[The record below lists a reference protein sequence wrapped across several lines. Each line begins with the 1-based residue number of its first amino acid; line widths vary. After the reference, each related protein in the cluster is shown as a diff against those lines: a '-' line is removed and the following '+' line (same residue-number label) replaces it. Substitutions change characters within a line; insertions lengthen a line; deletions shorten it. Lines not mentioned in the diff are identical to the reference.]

1 MKAVVDAMPDD
12 VRLRVASI
20 WCDSKA
26 SAIYSVTV
34 TLGMDRHGLAVDIR
48 DCFRAAASGFNGISV
63 EHGDDQQFFDPE
75 WPGDEELEL
84 RA

>member
-1 MKAVVDAMPDD
+1 MDAMPDD